1 LQEEWPWLGV
11 ANTWFLKRATDEW
24 EQQGQPQ
31 AYFRLL
37 TPDFQP
43 LPVYQS
49 MQAYTADLEPTL
61 YQGYHQED
69 HWALRYDGQWQTL
82 DDPQAV
88 LGQLRQTAD
97 PAAELAFTFQGSDLT
112 LVAPKAPAM
121 GRWTVEL
128 DGRPL
133 SDVSLQ
139 ASTFQPAQRLVVATG
154 LSNQRSH
161 QLVLR
166 PAVDEQG
173 QVLGPVAVDGWVVR
187 SRNMGLVNALY
198 CVVTLGFLLFA
209 GFVGYLW
216 LVSRRSIPQDAGW
229 P

>member
-1 LQEEWPWLGV
+1 
-11 ANTWFLKRATDEW
+11 
-24 EQQGQPQ
+24 
-31 AYFRLL
+31 
-37 TPDFQP
+37 
-43 LPVYQS
+43 
-49 MQAYTADLEPTL
+49 MQAYTAGLEPTL

-88 LGQLRQTAD
+88 LGQLRQTSD

-112 LVAPKAPAM
+112 LIAPKGPAM
-121 GRWTVEL
+121 GRLTAEL

-133 SDVSLQ
+133 PDLYLD
-139 ASTFQPAQRLVVATG
+139 ASSPQPAQSMVVATG
-154 LSNQRSH
+154 LSHQRPH

-166 PAVDEQG
+166 PAVDQQG
-173 QVLGPVAVDGWVVR
+173 QVLGPVAVDGLVVR

-198 CVVTLGFLLFA
+198 CLVTLGFLLFA

-229 P
+229 K